1 MLLWHSICEL
11 QVWSATTFVNI
22 ISISVQVTMAPK
34 NSLLSM
40 CRSCR
45 LSYISQPRRAL
56 SDSARHQA
64 PGGLAERLGIRVEP
78 EEPRKEPEALDQ
90 IAEAL
95 RKPQRPA
102 SNPPPPL
109 SNLMSGELRSIAQS
123 AQEEAATRSNAKI
136 SADEPYHLNVYAHRH
151 NMHITFTEPS
161 RNPILSF
168 SAGNIGLR
176 KAQRSSYDA
185 CFQLAAYTFRKM
197 AEKQWR
203 VGGKK
208 MTHNTMKTLSD
219 IRRPGAMHGG
229 SGIEIVFR
237 GFGPGREAFQ
247 KALLGTEGRMIK
259 PLVSKV
265 TDSTRLK
272 FGGTRS
278 PKVRRLG

>member
-1 MLLWHSICEL
+1 ME
-11 QVWSATTFVNI
+11 
-22 ISISVQVTMAPK
+22 
-34 NSLLSM
+34 
-40 CRSCR
+40 
-45 LSYISQPRRAL
+45 
-56 SDSARHQA
+56 
-64 PGGLAERLGIRVEP
+64 
-78 EEPRKEPEALDQ
+78 Q

-95 RKPQRPA
+95 RKPAQRSSA
-102 SNPPPPL
+102 S
-109 SNLMSGELRSIAQS
+109 SNVNNAASMFSGDLQSIAQS
-123 AQEEAATRSNAKI
+123 AREEAATRPGARV
-136 SADEPYHLNVYAHRH
+136 SADEPYHLNVYAHKH

-168 SAGNIGLR
+168 SSGNIGLR

-185 CFQLAAYTFRKM
+185 CFQLAAYTFRKI

-208 MTHNTMKTLSD
+208 MTHNEMKTLGD

-229 SGIEIVFR
+229 VGIEIIFR

-259 PLVSKV
+259 PLISKV
-265 TDSTRLK
+265 TDGTRLK

-278 PKVRRLG
+278 PQVRRLG